1 MRLASSSK
9 RGSLYL
15 VICAITIVAAWG
27 CVATLV
33 PGMTVLPQED
43 ENKTPA
49 AEAPPVSISDISKV
63 SDLVV
68 HEWGTFLGMS
78 SADGTAL
85 DGMYHEEH
93 ALPAFVHGRSR
104 DQLKLPQMFLKGE
117 TPVIY
122 FYTKETQK
130 VRVGVGFPQGIWTQ
144 WYPQAARV
152 LPSLDTQVQQSGERR
167 GGRICWYAEV
177 IPRWAL
183 PRGLIERT
191 RSVPEINSILP
202 KTSSDALWN
211 HAREVDAAFVKT
223 IDAARATPADEFER
237 FLFYRG
243 LGQTRLPLR
252 IEESGQGTLTLDP
265 EVGLND
271 GIRDIFVLRVE
282 GGRAAY
288 TYRPALRPGETSSG
302 VIPSMERAMPLPE
315 FTRKIADDLT
325 ARLAGS
331 GLFAKEARAMVNTW
345 QSSYFQTEGI
355 RVLFVLPQSWT
366 DAFIPMIVEPQPRK
380 IVRVMV
386 GRLEMLSALRQRN
399 AEAAIARFASGK
411 PGEIAQA
418 YRFLYDQGRYLE
430 PIIRHVAKTT
440 RDEKVRALCGK
451 LLLTDFVTDLR
462 AALHNA
468 SDGKPLGPDLLLLRA
483 QQALLL
489 RQVGQNLEARSE
501 AGAVLKAL
509 GSYPLPPG
517 EKIED
522 SPAVAEIRAV
532 ALEGSGDDGQAVQSY
547 ARRVDICARSL
558 PAMLAEAQIPG
569 IRDWWVGRAYAACAL
584 RSGCSAEVESSLRAQ
599 ISLRANNGTDRAAE
613 RTARMLL
620 AFLLEAQGK
629 ESLALSEWRSMVAPP
644 GPTAASAPA
653 SEPGVS
659 AKTGI

>member
-1 MRLASSSK
+1 MRCPSSS
-9 RGSLYL
+9 RRALRYL
-15 VICAITIVAAWG
+15 AIFVVTIATMRIWVAAP
-27 CVATLV
+27 VR
-33 PGMTVLPQED
+33 GMTALPQED

-49 AEAPPVSISDISKV
+49 AKV

-78 SADGTAL
+78 GADGTAL

-93 ALPAFVHGRSR
+93 ALPAFVHARSR
-104 DQLKLPQMFLKGE
+104 DQLKLPWMFLKGE

-122 FYTKETQK
+122 FYTKEPQK

-152 LPSLDTQVQQSGERR
+152 LPSLDMQVEQAGERK

-183 PRGLIERT
+183 PRGVVERAG
-191 RSVPEINSILP
+191 SVPDINSILP
-202 KTSSDALWN
+202 KTGSDALWN

-223 IDAARATPADEFER
+223 MDGARPTPGVEYER

-282 GGRAAY
+282 GGHGAY
-288 TYRPALRPGETSSG
+288 TYRPALRPGESVSS
-302 VIPSMERAMPLPE
+302 VIPSMDGALPLPE
-315 FTRKIADDLT
+315 FTRKLGDDLT

-366 DAFIPMIVEPQPRK
+366 DAFIPMDIEPQPRK

-386 GRLEMLSALRQRN
+386 GRLEMVSALRQRK
-399 AEAAIARFASGK
+399 AEAAIAGFASGSS
-411 PGEIAQA
+411 GEIAQA

-468 SDGKPLGPDLLLLRA
+468 SDGKPLGPNLLLLRA
-483 QQALLL
+483 QQARLLH
-489 RQVGQNLEARSE
+489 QVGQDSQARSE
-501 AGAVLKAL
+501 ADAVLKAL
-509 GSYPLPPG
+509 GTYPLPPG
-517 EKIED
+517 QTIED
-522 SPAVAEIRAV
+522 SPAVAEIRAA
-532 ALEGSGDDGQAVQSY
+532 ALEGSGDDGQAAQAYV
-547 ARRVDICARSL
+547 RRVEMHARSL
-558 PAMLAEAQIPG
+558 PAVLAEAQIPG
-569 IRDWWVGRAYAACAL
+569 MRDWWIGRAYAACAL
-584 RSGCSAEVESSLRAQ
+584 RIGRPAEVESLLRTQ
-599 ISLRANNGTDRAAE
+599 ISRQANSGTDRAGE

-620 AFLLEAQGK
+620 AFLLEAEGK
-629 ESLALSEWRSMVAPP
+629 ESLALSEWRSMVAGP

-653 SEPGVS
+653 SEPASS